1 MFLQCSN
8 QQTLQSSAENLQIVM
23 KTTDGRDKD
32 ILDKQGVERDFKYR
46 EETLKDAP
54 ISSNNIK
61 ESQQTLFPRENENK
75 QKAKI
80 TVHTIEEAMTTNKE
94 RTPVSVWCRHFWHVS
109 HVVTSLYFRL
119 ISWVRPSNLVI
130 VSLSNKDGGGYENV
144 AL

>member
-1 MFLQCSN
+1 
-8 QQTLQSSAENLQIVM
+8 M

-119 ISWVRPSNLVI
+119 ISWVRSSNLVI